1 MTCVEGSEFERNDN
15 FIVDLLTSVSELS
28 IESMLNSISFKCC
41 TYTKAAYSICGL
53 TNEDGGFSRIIT
65 QGFTQTELNRM
76 KLAPTNPA
84 VLRDLTLTEP
94 ANFVTRKE
102 IAALLPNFP
111 EKFPSLYSVL
121 YLPLKIT
128 GQKRG
133 ALYLFN
139 KIGGAAFDNDDLRL
153 MRLAERIISTG
164 LRGVMTYE
172 RIAAREEELTHRYDN
187 LALLNELS
195 KISTFRQKDIEGLVG
210 TTMDTIMTTLDIEVG
225 EYFQQDAKNG
235 QYELIYKRGHSAH
248 GSLLGF
254 SEIESGLGLVGGA
267 IANRLPYVLKR
278 NELEIVNSRK
288 ATPVQLNYVMILPLL
303 TPDTVIGAVVL
314 GARLMTEPPSFDLP
328 FMTSIGSYFSLLIQE
343 FLLIQER
350 KQTAI
355 LEERNRIGM
364 DLHDGVIQ
372 SIFGVG
378 LMLEHIRL
386 TVKDEPE
393 RSEERIQE
401 AIDALNATIR
411 DIRSYIMNLKPVRL
425 TNENLIQS
433 LRRLA
438 NDFYSNTLTATEFTS
453 EIEDIDRLSEEYVN
467 TFYMI
472 CKETLSNISKHA
484 HARSVK
490 VRFYENERDYVLTI
504 KDDGV
509 GFDDHAERK
518 ETSHGITNMRARAK
532 ALNGL
537 LLVQSQPQQ
546 GTTLS
551 ARIPK

>member
-1 MTCVEGSEFERNDN
+1 MMHIEDSEFDRNDN
-15 FIVDLLTSVSELS
+15 FIIDLLTSVSELS
-28 IESMLNSISFKCC
+28 VESLLNSISFKCC
-41 TYTKAAYSICGL
+41 IYTKAAYSICGL
-53 TNEDGGFSRIIT
+53 TTEVGGFSRIMT
-65 QGFTQTELNRM
+65 HGFTQTELNRM

-84 VLRDLTLTEP
+84 VLRDLALMEP
-94 ANFVTRKE
+94 TNFVTRKE
-102 IAALLPNFP
+102 ISELLPNFP

-121 YLPLKIT
+121 YLPFTIA

-133 ALYLFN
+133 AMYLFN
-139 KIGGAAFDNDDLRL
+139 KIGGKAFDKNDLRL

-172 RIAAREEELTHRYDN
+172 RIAAREEELSHRYDN

-195 KISTFRQKDIEGLVG
+195 KISTFRQSDIEGLVEA
-210 TTMDTIMTTLDIEVG
+210 TMDTIMTMLDIEVG
-225 EYFQQDAKNG
+225 EYFQQNVKSG

-254 SEIESGLGLVGGA
+254 SEIEPGLGLAGET

-278 NELEIVNSRK
+278 DELEIVNGRK

-303 TPDTVIGAVVL
+303 TPDAVIGAVVL
-314 GARLMTEPPSFDLP
+314 GARLMTEPPTLDLP

-386 TVKDEPE
+386 TVKDEPDA
-393 RSEERIQE
+393 SQGRIQD
-401 AIDALNATIR
+401 AINALNSTIR
-411 DIRSYIMNLKPVRL
+411 DIRSYIMNLKPARL

-438 NDFYSNTLTATEFTS
+438 NDFYSNTFTATEFAS
-453 EIEDIDRLSEEYVN
+453 EIEDIDRLSEEHVN

-472 CKETLSNISKHA
+472 CKETLSNIAKHA
-484 HARSVK
+484 HARNVS

-509 GFDDHAERK
+509 GFDDRADRK

-532 ALNGL
+532 ALNGI